1 MTATAVTFVATAE
14 TPFDPDVP
22 APHEMVLFEYRHN
35 PGGPQPEVM
44 YTAWEFSP
52 FSMVFLVPKT
62 PDWNVRQIVVAPAK
76 HTDAAPH
83 ESDGIAISTAPV
95 TSASAK
101 VHTAALLRVS
111 STVAYLL

>member
-1 MTATAVTFVATAE
+1 MFSGFVMTAIGVTLVAVE
-14 TPFDPDVP
+14 LTPLLPCVP
-22 APHEMVLFEYRHN
+22 APHEMVSFEYKQS

-52 FSMVFLVPKT
+52 FSTVFLVPKT

-83 ESDGIAISTAPV
+83 
-95 TSASAK
+95 
-101 VHTAALLRVS
+101 
-111 STVAYLL
+111 